1 MTYTSSTQLIQAL
14 KQFEGCRLKAYKPVP
29 TEKYWTI
36 GFGHYGPEIKQ
47 GQVISENDAIALLRG
62 DLKKFEDYVN
72 GLNVC
77 KTQGQFDAL
86 VDFAYNCGIGNLSKS
101 TLLKYIKEKKS
112 TANIQAQFM
121 LWNKAGGKV
130 LAGLTKRRQ
139 WEAQRWAN

>member
-36 GFGHYGPEIKQ
+36 GFGHYGPDVKQ
-47 GQVISENDAIALLRG
+47 TMVISENDAIALLRA

-72 GLNVC
+72 KLNVC

-86 VDFAYNCGIGNLSKS
+86 VDFAFNLGIGNLHMS
-101 TLLKYIKEKKS
+101 TLLVYIKQGKP
-112 TANIQAQFM
+112 AMYIQAQFM
-121 LWNKAGGKV
+121 KWNKAGGKV

-139 WEAQRWAN
+139 WEAQQWVR